1 RGEAWASGRMLGP
14 RLVVSAGDFGDEHAA
29 DSGRPEPAGALPV
42 IAYPSIADGLAHRLA
57 ARNGDG
63 GPAPAPALPEIAQG
77 NGGRYGL
84 ELSPG
89 LVSYQDGL
97 ARLIAS
103 ATVLPSTL
111 GAVQGGMTRVAPARA
126 DDAYRALFDALER
139 SSFSA
144 PGVAPDAAPAM
155 R

>member
-1 RGEAWASGRMLGP
+1 
-14 RLVVSAGDFGDEHAA
+14 
-29 DSGRPEPAGALPV
+29 
-42 IAYPSIADGLAHRLA
+42 
-57 ARNGDG
+57 
-63 GPAPAPALPEIAQG
+63 
-77 NGGRYGL
+77 
-84 ELSPG
+84 SPG

-155 R
+155 RATITRLIRSGGRVAVGSDAPAVPYGLGVHLELAALAAAG